1 MTRAPSAPRPRAAR
15 AAWACRQV
23 FYRLDEGAAK
33 HTLFQACFEALGSGM
48 LVLMLL
54 DAVRLLLGI
63 PFQMKGEL
71 WACTDCRR

>member
-1 MTRAPSAPRPRAAR
+1 MS
-15 AAWACRQV
+15 QV